1 MMRPARFSS
10 PRWWSYM
17 REIEG
22 MPAATT
28 EGLRLK
34 AECSLRALEG
44 VAEPECTVDDLVRDV
59 LAQVAGRSAT

>member
-1 MMRPARFSS
+1 
-10 PRWWSYM
+10 M